1 MMSLNAFIY
10 EFAPQGGM
18 VTSQTLYLDKYQE
31 LTLLLRAGLD
41 GDAAS
46 YNRFLQ
52 TITPMMRRIACRKLS
67 ATDAEDALQEILIS
81 IHKAR
86 HTYDGERPIMP
97 WLLAIAQFRINDALR
112 KAYAGSRRE
121 MIDIHELA
129 DVLPD
134 VTETGSSS
142 ESVNVL
148 LENIPEREQRILTM
162 MHMEG
167 YTAKETGV
175 KLGMKESAVK
185 VAAHRAV
192 KKIREKFGT

>member
-1 MMSLNAFIY
+1 
-10 EFAPQGGM
+10 M
-18 VTSQTLYLDKYQE
+18 VTSKNLYFDKYQE
-31 LTLLLRAGLD
+31 LTALFRAGLD
-41 GDAAS
+41 GDAVS
-46 YNRFLQ
+46 YNCFLQ
-52 TITPMMRRIACRKLS
+52 AVTPIMRRIACRKLS
-67 ATDAEDALQEILIS
+67 PTDAEDTLQEILIS

-86 HTYDGERPIMP
+86 HTYDGKRPIMP

-112 KAYAGSRRE
+112 KAYAASSRE

-129 DVLPD
+129 EVLSD

-162 MHMEG
+162 MHVEG
-167 YTAKETGV
+167 YTAEETGL
-175 KLGMKESAVK
+175 KLGMKASAVK

-192 KKIREKFGT
+192 KKIREKF